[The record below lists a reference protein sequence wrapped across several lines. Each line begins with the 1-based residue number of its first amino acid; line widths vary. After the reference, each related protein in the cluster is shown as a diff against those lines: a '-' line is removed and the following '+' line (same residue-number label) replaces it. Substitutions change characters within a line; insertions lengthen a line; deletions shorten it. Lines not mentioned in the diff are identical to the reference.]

1 METQAD
7 AIPGAVPGENPTPAR
22 LEALSDGV
30 FAIIITLLVLDLHVP
45 EPEALRGG
53 SLREALVHQ
62 WPVYVAYALSFF
74 QVGVVWFNHHTM
86 FHYIRRSDHLLKVL
100 NLLFLLCVAV
110 VPFTTALMSEY
121 ARSSEEDRRIASQLY
136 SGTLAVNGLF
146 FNAMWRHALRA
157 RLVDPRAD
165 PNRLHA
171 LARHWML
178 IPVFYGLAFLL
189 AYVNA
194 RVSLIMYVLLLLY
207 YSLPGPAVVRWL
219 TGRRAAAVL
228 RGRPL
233 EGVSS

>member
-1 METQAD
+1 METEAE
-7 AIPGAVPGENPTPAR
+7 AIPGTVPGENPTPAR
-22 LEALSDGV
+22 LEQLSDGV
-30 FAIIITLLVLDLHVP
+30 FSIIITLLVLDLHVP
-45 EPEALRGG
+45 APETLHGH
-53 SLREALVHQ
+53 SLRDALAHQ
-62 WPVYVAYALSFF
+62 WPVYVAYVLSFL
-74 QVGVVWFNHHTM
+74 QVSVVWFNHHTM

-121 ARSSEEDRRIASQLY
+121 ARGSEEDRRIASQLY
-136 SGTLAVNGLF
+136 SGSLAINGLF

-157 RLVDPRAD
+157 HLVDPRAD
-165 PNRLHA
+165 PHRLHA
-171 LARHWML
+171 LTRHWML

-189 AYVNA
+189 ASFNA

-228 RGRPL
+228 RGHPL
-233 EGVSS
+233 EGVSP